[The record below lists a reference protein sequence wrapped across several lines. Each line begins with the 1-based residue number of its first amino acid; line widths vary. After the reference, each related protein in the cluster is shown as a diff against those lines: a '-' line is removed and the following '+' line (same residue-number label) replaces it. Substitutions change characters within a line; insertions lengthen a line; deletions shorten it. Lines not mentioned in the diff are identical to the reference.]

1 MMLAAN
7 PYCRCR
13 HALERGHRLLGTIL
27 LRVAQGGIEHH
38 DRQDD
43 QRVEDV
49 THDHRD
55 NCCPD
60 QYDRHHARKLPHQD
74 LPAAWSLVVL
84 NLVRAVLR
92 QTPLHLG
99 LSKA

>member
-49 THDHRD
+49 TQHD
-55 NCCPD
+55 
-60 QYDRHHARKLPHQD
+60 
-74 LPAAWSLVVL
+74 
-84 NLVRAVLR
+84 
-92 QTPLHLG
+92 
-99 LSKA
+99 